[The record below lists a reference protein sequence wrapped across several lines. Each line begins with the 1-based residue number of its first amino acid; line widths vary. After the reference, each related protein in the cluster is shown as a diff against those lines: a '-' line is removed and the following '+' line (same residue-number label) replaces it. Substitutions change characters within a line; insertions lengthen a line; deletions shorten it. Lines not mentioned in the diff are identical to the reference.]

1 MSYIQRGTPV
11 FRKTSLAFFAAG
23 FNTFAILYSTQPL
36 LPVFSQEFGVS
47 PATSSLSISITT
59 ITLAISLLFFGSL
72 SEVWGRKPVMVI
84 SMFTA
89 SLLCILTAFSPD
101 FVVLLIFRALL
112 GVALA
117 GLPAVAMAYLG
128 EEIEQQSLGAAMGLY
143 ICGNAIGGVF
153 GRVFSGVV
161 GDLFNWQLA
170 VGAIGVLGFASTI
183 VFLVSL
189 PQSRNFHSKTMH
201 PGKLL
206 ASLFAHL
213 KDPGMLYLFGIGF
226 IIMGCNVAIFNY
238 MGYALL
244 QAPYSLSQ
252 GFVSW
257 LFIVMIIGMY
267 SSVWAG
273 RLVERHGRQKM
284 LTICLTI
291 LAAGTLLSLEGH
303 LISKILALLIFSF
316 GFFASQTVATS
327 WVGYRALENKSQA
340 SSLYLFLYYIGS
352 SIGGTL
358 GGIFWSMYGWLG
370 VIGMVS
376 GFLLLGL
383 TFVWG
388 LSRLETRTE
397 KAVRY
402 RYNH

>member
-1 MSYIQRGTPV
+1 MSFIQKGTPI

-72 SEVWGRKPVMVI
+72 SEVWGRRPVMVI
-84 SMFTA
+84 SMFAA
-89 SLLCILTAFSPD
+89 SLLCILTAFSPT
-101 FVVLLIFRALL
+101 FEVLLLCRALI

-117 GLPAVAMAYLG
+117 GLPSIAMAYLG
-128 EEIEQQSLGAAMGLY
+128 EEIEPGSLGSAMGLY

-153 GRVFSGVV
+153 GRVFSGVIA
-161 GDLFNWQLA
+161 DLFNWQTA
-170 VGAIGVLGFASTI
+170 VGAIGVLGFASTMI
-183 VFLVSL
+183 FLASL
-189 PQSRNFHSKTMH
+189 PASRNFHPKSMH
-201 PGKLL
+201 LGKLGL
-206 ASLFAHL
+206 SLIAHL

-226 IIMGCNVAIFNY
+226 IIMGSNVAIFNY

-244 QAPYSLSQ
+244 QGPYSLSQ
-252 GFVSW
+252 SVVSW

-284 LTICLTI
+284 LGVSLAI
-291 LAAGTLLSLEGH
+291 LVVGTLLSLEVH
-303 LISKILALLIFSF
+303 LVSKVLAMLIFSF
-316 GFFASQTVATS
+316 GFFATQTVATS
-327 WVGYRALENKSQA
+327 WVGYRATQNKSQA

-358 GGIFWSMYGWLG
+358 GGIFWAMYGWGG
-370 VIGMVS
+370 VIGMVFA
-376 GFLLLGL
+376 FLALGL
-383 TFVWG
+383 ACAIG
-388 LSRLETRTE
+388 LSQLGQRSERT
-397 KAVRY
+397 ADY
-402 RYNH
+402 RYDH

>member
-1 MSYIQRGTPV
+1 MSFIQKGTPI

-47 PATSSLSISITT
+47 PATSSLSVSITT

-84 SMFTA
+84 SMIAA
-89 SLLCILTAFSPD
+89 SVLCILTAFSPT
-101 FVVLLIFRALL
+101 FEVLLLLRALI

-117 GLPAVAMAYLG
+117 GLPSIAMAYLG
-128 EEIEQQSLGAAMGLY
+128 EEIEPKSLGAAMGLY

-153 GRVFSGVV
+153 GRVFSGVA
-161 GDLFNWQLA
+161 GDFFNWQVA
-170 VGAIGVLGFASTI
+170 VGAIGILGFASTMI
-183 VFLVSL
+183 FMVSL
-189 PQSRNFHSKTMH
+189 PSSRHFHPKSMH
-201 PGKLL
+201 IGKLSM
-206 ASLFAHL
+206 SLLTHL

-226 IIMGCNVAIFNY
+226 IIMGSNVAVFNY
-238 MGYALL
+238 MGYSLL

-252 GFVSW
+252 SVVSW

-273 RLVERHGRQKM
+273 RLVERYGRQKM
-284 LTICLTI
+284 LGISLAI
-291 LAAGTLLSLEGH
+291 LVAGTLLSLEAH
-303 LISKILALLIFSF
+303 LVSKILALLMFSF

-327 WVGYRALENKSQA
+327 WVGYRALQNKSQA

-358 GGIFWSMYGWLG
+358 GGVFWSMYGWIG
-370 VIGMVS
+370 VISMVLV
-376 GFLLLGL
+376 FLVLGL
-383 TFVWG
+383 ACAAG
-388 LSRLETRTE
+388 LSQLGEKTGRT
-397 KAVRY
+397 AGY
-402 RYNH
+402 RYDH